1 MENERKKW
9 ERIRTRKEIEED
21 WIQLRIISSS
31 FAENLISKEELRKN
45 IQKRIGE
52 LCLVAVITDSIYQ
65 EEVIII
71 NKDHQYVFCY
81 KKQAVITS
89 KNNWDFLKI
98 ISRKELVGEVKKIDK
113 SGLVKIITNVIRNR
127 KQRYIMEQAKNNTT
141 IEAKQMS
148 LLFLFKIL
156 RNGRMEL

>member
-1 MENERKKW
+1 MGVENKKMEIKRNEEKKW
-9 ERIRTRKEIEED
+9 EEIRAKKEIEED

-65 EEVIII
+65 GEVIII
-71 NKDHQYVFCY
+71 NKDCQYIFYY
-81 KKQAVITS
+81 KKQVVITN
-89 KNNWDFLKI
+89 KNSWDILRI
-98 ISRKELVGEVKKIDK
+98 IGRKELVREVKKIDK

-127 KQRYIMEQAKNNTT
+127 KQRYTIEQKTT

-148 LLFLFKIL
+148 LFFCLKF
-156 RNGRMEL
+156 